1 MNHPVCKHI
10 NSTRLRGTGVREI
23 LWNFGYVCLS
33 SPSIGKRFCVKTN
46 LQPGV
51 SPDTPSRRRGT
62 HRPKAGSGG
71 GADRSTAAVG
81 VQASSVYPSGK
92 PAPAGAA
99 GGGGS
104 RPEATSRPTPCTA
117 SVLEAVA
124 PVAAIALAVAVRG
137 GGCNPGAPLFAA
149 TPLQP
154 KANPLAGAGWVVQ
167 TQCAS
172 TEVQ

>member
-1 MNHPVCKHI
+1 MEGEP
-10 NSTRLRGTGVREI
+10 
-23 LWNFGYVCLS
+23 
-33 SPSIGKRFCVKTN
+33 
-46 LQPGV
+46 
-51 SPDTPSRRRGT
+51 
-62 HRPKAGSGG
+62 
-71 GADRSTAAVG
+71 TAAPQRLG
-81 VQASSVYPSGK
+81 CKRPARTPPAA

-104 RPEATSRPTPCTA
+104 RPEATSRPTPYTA

-124 PVAAIALAVAVRG
+124 PVAAIAPAVAVRG